1 MDIVLVIGRI
11 LFALMLL
18 NGGAMHLIKSGP
30 MIGYATHKKVPAA
43 KVAVPVSGVLMVLG
57 SLSIVFGV
65 VADLG
70 ALVLAVILVAMAVK
84 MHDFWAADEQSK
96 QMETIQFL
104 KNLSMAGAALVMFA
118 AIAGAD
124 AGARVIGPMVTDGFF
139 SK

>member
-18 NGGAMHLIKSGP
+18 NGGVMHLVKSGP
-30 MIGYATHKKVPAA
+30 MVGYATHKKVPAP
-43 KVAVPVSGVLMVLG
+43 KVAVFGSGLLMLLG
-57 SLSIVFGV
+57 SLSVVLGV
-65 VADLG
+65 AADLG
-70 ALVLAVILVAMAVK
+70 ALVLAVVLVVLAVK

-118 AIAGAD
+118 VIAGAD
-124 AGARVIGPMVTDGFF
+124 AGARVIGPMLTDGIFA
-139 SK
+139 K